1 MASVE
6 KAMEIKLDSEFFA
19 KTEADGQSWGNDLEH
34 RQSLILERK
43 RSQVQKRINVMD
55 RSNVE
60 VKRFGN
66 QHIDSVTISRSQ
78 ARHL

>member
-1 MASVE
+1 MD
-6 KAMEIKLDSEFFA
+6 IKLGSEFFA
-19 KTEADGQSWGNDLEH
+19 KTEANGQTCGSDLEH
-34 RQSLILERK
+34 GQSLILERK

-66 QHIDSVTISRSQ
+66 HIDNVTISRSQ